1 LCGGGTKLKE
11 KILLHI
17 QDGEHVAVRYKNIED
32 YLDLE
37 TGHKKIFLEHINPA
51 KEVASEILSKLTKTA
66 RNTIYK
72 KYTTNEIIQEIKKK
86 TKNTKVLIVFNDLQE
101 MSKSTM
107 RIFLDIMDN
116 IQLFCSIRG
125 KAEKYHTRLLKKMV
139 ILTDPEDEIID
150 ITIPM
155 IILAGTLAF
164 LTYLKMAMSLSGIA
178 AYIILTSVWFGT
190 IIARTLIWI
199 KS

>member
-1 LCGGGTKLKE
+1 MCGGGTKLKR

-17 QDGEHVAVRYKNIED
+17 RDGEHVAVRYKNVED
-32 YLDLE
+32 YLGLE

-51 KEVASEILSKLTKTA
+51 KEVASEILSKLTKAA

-86 TKNTKVLIVFNDLQE
+86 TRDRRVLIVFNDLQE

-107 RIFLDIMDN
+107 RIFLDIIDN

-125 KAEKYHTRLLKKMV
+125 KTEKYHNRLLKKMV
-139 ILTDPEDEIID
+139 TLTDPEDEFID

-155 IILAGTLAF
+155 IIFAGTLAF
-164 LTYLKMAMSLSGIA
+164 LTYLKMAMNLSGIA

-190 IIARTLIWI
+190 IIARTLLWMA
-199 KS
+199 K